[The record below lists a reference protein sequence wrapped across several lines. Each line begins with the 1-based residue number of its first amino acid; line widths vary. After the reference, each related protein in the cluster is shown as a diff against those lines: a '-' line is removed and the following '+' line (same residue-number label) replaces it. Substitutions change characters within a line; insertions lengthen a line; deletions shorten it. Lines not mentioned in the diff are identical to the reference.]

1 MAWVEKAPEGGFQ
14 SRGVVAK
21 MVVVL
26 GWIVAVLDQP
36 DNLAVQHRRVKCLK
50 KGATKL
56 L

>member
-1 MAWVEKAPEGGFQ
+1 
-14 SRGVVAK
+14 

-50 KGATKL
+50 KRATQL
-56 L
+56 LYENDFIVK